1 MEKNLKSQI
10 LEAQPQ
16 LAKQFQKV
24 LKNNKLTH
32 AYLIENQDHQMTYE
46 FSLWLSQA
54 IFCLNPVEGDACGN
68 CDNCRRVE
76 SFDFPDINTIEPDGQ
91 TIKVD
96 QIRDIKQTFIR
107 SGMESR
113 KKVLIIRQAEKMTV
127 NAANGLLK
135 FIEEPDGMMYVF
147 FLTSNINKIIPTIQ
161 SRCQQ
166 VYLKPVPKK
175 SIESE
180 LSQVTDFSENQIR
193 IIAELS
199 DSKEMAVELSKD
211 EWFNSSKEIVSKWFQ
226 YLQSK
231 NSLSFVFVQQHIIKI
246 AKDKDQQFL
255 ILDLLLVLYRLELK
269 QSIKNESIK
278 QQELM
283 SAIEKIIAARRK
295 LEANVSFQN
304 VCEQLVWQLL
314 N

>member
-1 MEKNLKSQI
+1 
-10 LEAQPQ
+10 
-16 LAKQFQKV
+16 
-24 LKNNKLTH
+24 
-32 AYLIENQDHQMTYE
+32 
-46 FSLWLSQA
+46 
-54 IFCLNPVEGDACGN
+54 
-68 CDNCRRVE
+68 
-76 SFDFPDINTIEPDGQ
+76 
-91 TIKVD
+91 
-96 QIRDIKQTFIR
+96 
-107 SGMESR
+107 
-113 KKVLIIRQAEKMTV
+113 
-127 NAANGLLK
+127 
-135 FIEEPDGMMYVF
+135 
-147 FLTSNINKIIPTIQ
+147 
-161 SRCQQ
+161 
-166 VYLKPVPKK
+166 
-175 SIESE
+175 
-180 LSQVTDFSENQIR
+180 
-193 IIAELS
+193 
-199 DSKEMAVELSKD
+199 
-211 EWFNSSKEIVSKWFQ
+211 VSKWFQ

>member
-1 MEKNLKSQI
+1 
-10 LEAQPQ
+10 
-16 LAKQFQKV
+16 
-24 LKNNKLTH
+24 
-32 AYLIENQDHQMTYE
+32 
-46 FSLWLSQA
+46 
-54 IFCLNPVEGDACGN
+54 
-68 CDNCRRVE
+68 
-76 SFDFPDINTIEPDGQ
+76 
-91 TIKVD
+91 
-96 QIRDIKQTFIR
+96 
-107 SGMESR
+107 
-113 KKVLIIRQAEKMTV
+113 
-127 NAANGLLK
+127 
-135 FIEEPDGMMYVF
+135 MYVF